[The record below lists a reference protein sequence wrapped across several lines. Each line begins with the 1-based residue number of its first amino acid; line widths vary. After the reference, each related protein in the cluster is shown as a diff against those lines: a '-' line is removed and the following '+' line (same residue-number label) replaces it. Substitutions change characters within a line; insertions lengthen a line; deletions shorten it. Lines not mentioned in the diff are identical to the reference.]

1 MISVSLKILSSAII
15 YENSLLMF
23 IVCSDLEGVFV
34 PEIWINVA
42 KHTGIDDLKLTTRDV
57 SDYDVLMK
65 GRLDILRK
73 NGIKLK
79 DIQNVISKLTP
90 LPGAMD
96 FITWIRSRLQFIVVS
111 DTFIEFADPLLV
123 QMGRPTL
130 LCHHLTVDESGMIID
145 YNLRQ
150 KEAKKMV
157 VDALQ
162 KLNYKVIAIGDS
174 YNDLAMLR
182 KAEIGILFSPPA
194 NVIQENK
201 DLPVVRTYQ
210 ELKEIILKT
219 IETEI

>member
-1 MISVSLKILSSAII
+1 M
-15 YENSLLMF
+15 Y

-42 KHTGIDDLKLTTRDV
+42 KQTGIDGLRLTTRDV
-57 SDYDVLMK
+57 SDYNVLMK
-65 GRLDILRK
+65 GRLDILKK

-79 DIQNVISKLTP
+79 DIQSVISKLTP

-111 DTFIEFADPLLV
+111 DTFIEFAEPLLA

-130 LCHHLTVDESGMIID
+130 LCHHLTVDEADNITD

-150 KEAKKMV
+150 KDAKKMV
-157 VDALQ
+157 VEALQ
-162 KLNYKVIAIGDS
+162 NLNYKVIAIGDS

-182 KAEIGILFSPPA
+182 KAEIGILFNPPA
-194 NVIQENK
+194 NVIEENR

-210 ELKEIILKT
+210 ELKEIVRKT
-219 IETEI
+219 IASGN